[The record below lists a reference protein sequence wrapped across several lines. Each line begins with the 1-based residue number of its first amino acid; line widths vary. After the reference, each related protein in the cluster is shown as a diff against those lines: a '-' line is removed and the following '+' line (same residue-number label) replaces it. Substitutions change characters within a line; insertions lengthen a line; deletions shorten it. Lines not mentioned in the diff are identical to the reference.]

1 MIQLIYD
8 TSNQKHFLI
17 DTDSNRNTGYDS
29 LLDFRHITPA
39 VYNLDRYPNF
49 TIVDSLP
56 SIDDITSKYP
66 ELFI

>member
-8 TSNQKHFLI
+8 TSCQKHFLI
-17 DTDSNRNTGYDS
+17 DTILNRNTGYDS
-29 LLDFRHITPA
+29 LLDLRYDTPA
-39 VYNLDRYPNF
+39 SYNLVSYPNF
-49 TIVDSLP
+49 IIVDSLP